1 MKSLPPISELHIDR
15 LGSDG
20 DGIGEL
26 AGGERIYVP
35 NALPGETLRIKP
47 DAKRGEGFSAT
58 IEELLIPSPNRVNPE
73 CRHFGVC
80 GGCSLQHWAPAEYF
94 AWKTNLLASALRRA
108 GFTPDLAPLVRTA
121 PHERRRVDLAIRR
134 DLTITLGLHTA
145 RDSKVI
151 DLVECPVMHPD
162 LFRLIAPLRVLCRS
176 LAAIKREGSAVIN
189 LLDSG
194 PDLLLRT
201 DGVLTTPD
209 RTRLAAFATE
219 HGMPRVMWAQNTA
232 APELAAGLR
241 PATTNFSGTN
251 VIPPPGGFLQASK
264 AGEAAIIAAVL
275 AGLPAK
281 PTAKSR
287 VAELYAGSGTLTF
300 AIAQRMRVAAF
311 EGDTGASAALK
322 AAADATGQTGR
333 ITVERRDLARQPLS
347 AKEISAFAVVVLD
360 PPHGGAETQTAQIAA
375 STVKRVIYVSCNPGA
390 LARDASMLRLAGFKL
405 VSAVP
410 VDQFLWSARLESV
423 CVFTRESNMALGGV
437 TGP

>member
-1 MKSLPPISELHIDR
+1 MRIER

-20 DGIGEL
+20 DGVGEL
-26 AGGERIYVP
+26 ADGARVYVP
-35 NALPGETLRIKP
+35 GALPGETLLVRP
-47 DAKRGEGFSAT
+47 DGKRGEGFSAS
-58 IEELLIPSPNRVNPE
+58 IEALLTPSPDRVAPP

-80 GGCSLQHWAPAEYF
+80 GGCAIQHWATDHYL
-94 AWKTNLLASALRRA
+94 AWKANLLAGALRRA
-108 GFTPDLAPLVRTA
+108 GFTPELAPMVRTA

-134 DLTITLGLHTA
+134 DLAITLGLHTA
-145 RDSKVI
+145 RDSRVI

-176 LAAIKREGSAVIN
+176 LASIRREGSAVIN

-201 DGVLTTPD
+201 DGVLTTQD
-209 RTRLAAFATE
+209 RSRLASFAAE
-219 HGMPRVMWAQNTA
+219 HGLPRVMWAQNTGT
-232 APELAAGLR
+232 PEMAAGLR
-241 PATTNFSGTN
+241 PATTNFSGTD
-251 VIPPPGGFLQASK
+251 VIPPPGGFLQASR

-300 AIAQRMRVAAF
+300 AIARHMRVAAF
-311 EGDTGASAALK
+311 EGDVAASAALK

-390 LARDASMLRLAGFKL
+390 LARDAAMLRAAGFSL

-423 CVFTRESNMALGGV
+423 CVFTRSTATAPRSSAGIA
-437 TGP
+437 PYRPA